1 MLFQYAQHKMRH
13 IQSDV
18 ESSQYSVDP
27 VAERLHGEAM
37 ELKQKHARAKELKDK
52 DEIEEAY
59 LLSNMPLAKKIPDRM
74 YNNASQRSLQ
84 IRSMEQFMEDQIKF
98 EQRRYEN
105 LKNAILME
113 EA

>member
-1 MLFQYAQHKMRH
+1 
-13 IQSDV
+13 
-18 ESSQYSVDP
+18 
-27 VAERLHGEAM
+27 
-37 ELKQKHARAKELKDK
+37 
-52 DEIEEAY
+52 
-59 LLSNMPLAKKIPDRM
+59 LAKKIPDRM